1 MHGNGCNIVAIA
13 PEVARCVWVEAEGQY
28 GCGLHHI
35 RTRSP
40 TARAPL
46 LTSCANTV
54 RLPHGEK
61 ADWIHRYMCCQPRYV
76 RVEVDFETRVWRSP
90 SLTANSAGAWRVGSV
105 GPCAERWAAGGAV
118 RNQSRNGIARTVVHQ
133 APPATKQRRKP
144 HFAAAVCGARSVS
157 WVLLLP
163 LVQSARRARPT
174 PLLIRA
180 TTPTS
185 AQSQATPGRKMAD
198 GRASA
203 MDLAAAAVL
212 AAINSRRADAT

>member
-1 MHGNGCNIVAIA
+1 MVAA
-13 PEVARCVWVEAEGQY
+13 FATSVHEAQLRGRRCSPLVLIP
-28 GCGLHHI
+28 CGFH
-35 RTRSP
+35 
-40 TARAPL
+40 TARKPTGYIATCA
-46 LTSCANTV
+46 TSHATCVSKSTLKREYRYGV
-54 RLPHGEK
+54 
-61 ADWIHRYMCCQPRYV
+61 HRQGII
-76 RVEVDFETRVWRSP
+76 
-90 SLTANSAGAWRVGSV
+90 SAGAWRVGSV

-144 HFAAAVCGARSVS
+144 HLAAAVCGARSVS